1 MLRSSNKVAS
11 TRGMQRACFASRTT
25 ISHGS
30 KQLQVPSG
38 GRLYSST
45 TSTAG
50 SASRQSAFRWPV
62 VAAITAVG
70 VGGGLYLL
78 QGHVFAAESQPKPK
92 LVILGSG
99 WGALSVVRELDTSKY
114 DVTIVSP
121 RNYFL
126 FTPLLPSV
134 TVGTLEPKAIIEPIR
149 KYCRRSHADVD
160 YFEAVATDVDPTNKT
175 VSCHVSTP
183 GLDDSA
189 RDFTLPYDKLVVA
202 VGAINNTFGTPGVEE
217 NCLFLKEIDDAMA
230 IRNKML
236 DCLELASLPTT
247 SEEEKKRLLHFV
259 VVGGGPTGVEAAAEL
274 RDFVQSNVHKWFPKL
289 EPHVSITLVELMD
302 HILSTY
308 DAKISTY
315 TTSHFKNT
323 NIDIRT
329 KSRVVAVKPGD
340 VIIQRTDTKETQHI
354 PYGLCIWSTGIGTSP
369 LINKIR
375 EKLPQ
380 DIQTNRRA
388 LLTDQFLRVKGADGI
403 YALGDCATIAQE
415 AMLGKLNDLFKEA
428 DLNKDNHLQIE
439 EFRSL
444 IDKYKKTYPQ
454 IDVYGK
460 KAEEIFQEADVD
472 KTGALSLEQFENLVK
487 KIDSKIKQ
495 LPATAQVASQEGQYL
510 GKLLNR
516 VANKSVEL
524 DTGFHYKHLGS
535 FCFIGSEHAVA
546 EFAEGLVLEGFG
558 AWWLWRSVYLS
569 KQYSLRNKLYVGVNW
584 LKTWIF
590 GRDITRA

>member
-45 TSTAG
+45 TSTG
-50 SASRQSAFRWPV
+50 SARWPV

-202 VGAINNTFGTPGVEE
+202 VGAINNTF
-217 NCLFLKEIDDAMA
+217 
-230 IRNKML
+230 
-236 DCLELASLPTT
+236 
-247 SEEEKKRLLHFV
+247 
-259 VVGGGPTGVEAAAEL
+259 GGPTGVEAAAEL

-444 IDKYKKTYPQ
+444 ID
-454 IDVYGK
+454 
-460 KAEEIFQEADVD
+460 
-472 KTGALSLEQFENLVK
+472 N
-487 KIDSKIKQ
+487 
-495 LPATAQVASQEGQYL
+495 QEGQYL